1 MADVAFPKEKI
12 RSPVVGGLFY
22 PEEKKKL
29 ETRLRSFGLERGKGG
44 NAAAIIA
51 PHGAWDIS
59 GTIAGAAFSAAG
71 GRESGENCRRALSG
85 VVVLGTIHDPN
96 EEGLFLSDSD
106 FFETPLGNLPVD
118 FELNQEL
125 ASCSTLFEINDSP
138 HLREHSI
145 EVLLPFI
152 RYFFPPVPIVPVL
165 MGSARHSLISAL
177 ARGLRIVLEPRM
189 KELLLVISCNLSKN
203 NNKTRSL
210 LQAEEC
216 IRLLQEGE
224 SEKFISGIYSG
235 RISACGGALAASVL
249 ESGLLSDKAVRLVS
263 GPLLCAREEDG
274 QIIYY
279 GALSF
284 E

>member
-1 MADVAFPKEKI
+1 MEHGVFLKEKI
-12 RSPVVGGLFY
+12 RSPVAGGLFY
-22 PEEKKKL
+22 PDEKKEL
-29 ETRLRSFGLERGKGG
+29 NARLHSFGFESGKGG

-59 GTIAGAAFSAAG
+59 GAIAGAAFSAAG
-71 GRESGENCRRALSG
+71 NRHGTLSG
-85 VVVLGTIHDPN
+85 VVILGAIHGPG

-106 FFETPLGNLPVD
+106 FFETPLGNIPVD

-125 ASCSTLFEINDSP
+125 ASCSTLFETNDSP

-145 EVLLPFI
+145 EILLPFI
-152 RYFFPPVPIVPVL
+152 RYFFPSVPIVPVL
-165 MGSARHSLISAL
+165 MGSSRYTLISAL
-177 ARGLRIVLEPRM
+177 ARALRIVLEHRM
-189 KELLLVISCNLSKN
+189 EKLLLVISCNLSKDRD
-203 NNKTRSL
+203 KTRSR

-216 IRLLQEGE
+216 IRLLREGE
-224 SEKFISGIYSG
+224 TEKLVSGIYDG

-249 ESGLLSDKAVRLVS
+249 ESGLLPGKFVRLVS
-263 GPLLCAREEDG
+263 GPLLSVEEEDG
-274 QIIYY
+274 QVIHY

>member
-1 MADVAFPKEKI
+1 MTDVAFPQEKI

-22 PEEKKKL
+22 PDEKTKL
-29 ETRLRSFGLERGKGG
+29 DARLRSFGLESGRGG

-59 GTIAGAAFSAAG
+59 GAVAGAAFSAAG
-71 GRESGENCRRALSG
+71 GRGQGENNREALSG
-85 VVVLGTIHDPN
+85 VVILGTIHDPA

-106 FFETPLGNLPVD
+106 FFETPLGNIPVD

-138 HLREHSI
+138 HLKEHSI

-152 RYFFPPVPIVPVL
+152 RYFFPSVPIVPVL
-165 MGSARHSLISAL
+165 MGSSRHTLISAL
-177 ARGLRIVLEPRM
+177 ARALRIVLEPRI
-189 KELLLVISCNLSKN
+189 KELLLVVSCNLSKN
-203 NNKTRSL
+203 KDKICSR

-216 IRLLQEGE
+216 IRLLQAGE
-224 SEKFISGIYSG
+224 PEKFISGMDSG
-235 RISACGGALAASVL
+235 RISPCGGALAASVL
-249 ESGLLSDKAVRLVS
+249 ESGLFPDKAVRLVS
-263 GPLLCAREEDG
+263 GPLLCTQGENN
-274 QIIYY
+274 QIVYY